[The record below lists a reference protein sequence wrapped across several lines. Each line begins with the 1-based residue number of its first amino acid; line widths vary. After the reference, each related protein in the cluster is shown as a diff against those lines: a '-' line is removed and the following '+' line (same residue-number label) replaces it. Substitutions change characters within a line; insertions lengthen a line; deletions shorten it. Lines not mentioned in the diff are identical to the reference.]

1 MKILFLFS
9 GLIVLSNLQA
19 QTLNAEQRLVKQV
32 VVDFYKWYSVNDAK
46 LYNFKLYKGKNK
58 KDVPPYIIDWKVAET
73 YFTYIR
79 KNVPWLGEAFIENE
93 RKFLKQCQQSFNKYP
108 EEEMPIGF
116 DYDRFTDTQEDA
128 KYTLSE
134 TILNK
139 KMLWQINIKSNN
151 TKAVVFI
158 SEKQKTDERSKIE
171 LVKEKGLW
179 KISKCIS
186 RNL

>member
-1 MKILFLFS
+1 MKIFFLFV
-9 GLIVLSNLQA
+9 GLIVLSNLKA

-32 VVDFYKWYSVNDAK
+32 VVDFYKWYAINDAK
-46 LYNFKLYKGKNK
+46 LYKFKLYKGKIE
-58 KDVPPYIIDWKVAET
+58 KDTPPYIVDWKVAEK

-79 KNVPWLGEAFIENE
+79 KNVPWLGEAFIDNE

-108 EEEMPIGF
+108 EDEMPIGF

-128 KYTLSE
+128 KYTLSG
-134 TILNK
+134 TVLNK
-139 KMLWQINIKSNN
+139 KMLWQINIKNN
-151 TKAVVFI
+151 TTKAEVFI
-158 SEKQKTDERSKIE
+158 SEKQKTDEISKIE
-171 LVKEKGLW
+171 VVKEKDFW